1 MKLSELSTERAADV
15 LCEVTPYIANI
26 TGDKAL
32 LDELAIKFDSKGKS
46 VAELYTF
53 SAHKDAQLVP
63 ILLKDHRADVFGVL
77 AALNETTA
85 EQIGKQKVMET
96 IKQVG
101 ELFRDK
107 ELLDFFK
114 SFGREEKSE

>member
-1 MKLSELSTERAADV
+1 MKLSELTTERAADV

-32 LDELAIKFDSKGKS
+32 LDELGNKFDSKGKS

-53 SAHKDAQLVP
+53 AAHKYAQLVP
-63 ILLKDHRADVFGVL
+63 LLLKDHRADVFGIL
-77 AALNETTA
+77 AALNETTS

-96 IKQVG
+96 VKQVG

-107 ELLDFFK
+107 ELLSFFK
-114 SFGREEKSE
+114 SFGQEDESE